1 MSLEGISKRNR
12 DTSKSSQNGERYRC
26 ALDFWSTYIPTV
38 RSGQRLGD
46 VVGWDQIL
54 EQNTYLGVVGK
65 DDETQDRDWSERF
78 GGARV
83 GRGRDSDICLA
94 GQDSRS
100 VGKYSYVNDTGCN
113 GSTTYPV
120 HVDNGY

>member
-12 DTSKSSQNGERYRC
+12 DTFKSSQNGERYRC
-26 ALDFWSTYIPTV
+26 ALDFGVQSDQARDWATWWGGIKSWSRIP
-38 RSGQRLGD
+38 
-46 VVGWDQIL
+46 
-54 EQNTYLGVVGK
+54 TYLGVVGK

-83 GRGRDSDICLA
+83 GRGRDSDICSA